1 MTEETAGQS
10 QGHEGHGSG
19 CQCGCG
25 SKPQTTVAKDEKAAS
40 EQLAR
45 DEVIRARNKKV
56 RAPSTLPG
64 PDSAPPFTDHSGAL

>member
-19 CQCGCG
+19 CQCGCN
-25 SKPQTTVAKDEKAAS
+25 SKPQATVPVDEKAVT

-45 DEVIRARNKKV
+45 EEVIRARNKRV
-56 RAPSTLPG
+56 RAPSTVPG
-64 PDSAPPFTDHSGAL
+64 PDSDPPFTDHSGAL